1 VTVHRQIGVDDHV
14 LGRHGVAV
22 EHRHAE
28 ADRDRAAA
36 LAVELRGALAHVVEE
51 GLGERL
57 RLTSSDVGSSKAN
70 SSAPRRATAS
80 VRASRWSGRPVAH
93 DRDVHLHAHGAAGSG
108 DVALVALDEA
118 GGLVLQRLPAPL
130 RRAGQMR
137 SNSVLT
143 TVKRP
148 SPSFA

>member
-1 VTVHRQIGVDDHV
+1 VTIHRQIGVDDHV

-57 RLTSSDVGSSKAN
+57 RLHLVGRREQDGELV
-70 SSAPRRATAS
+70 APRRATAS
-80 VRASRWSGRPVAH
+80 VRASRWSGRPPASRTTATCICTLTVWP
-93 DRDVHLHAHGAAGSG
+93 AA
-108 DVALVALDEA
+108 V
-118 GGLVLQRLPAPL
+118 
-130 RRAGQMR
+130 M
-137 SNSVLT
+137 
-143 TVKRP
+143 
-148 SPSFA
+148 